1 MNWLRLIQ
9 LLGNMVNLKILAL
22 VVCGFY
28 SVESQTLSI
37 SATLQDDPEASG
49 ISIQILYEDGGT
61 LADFCITSKSTDC
74 VFEDLGTGEYEVRVK
89 FFGYKDSSQVIALD
103 KNSELK
109 LVFILRPISYNLP
122 NVSVID
128 KIIGMKRRGD
138 TLQYNLKAY
147 TSGTEQNLGDII
159 NQLPGME
166 LDENGNVLVRNKKAD
181 ALLIEGRELVNDQH
195 KLATEGMQSGL
206 VDYIELIENYKKEKE
221 QFVGEQENNKVAVN
235 VRLKEDAKGSFTG
248 NAQLLAGPTRFLRS
262 ALNVFRSTASSG
274 YSFYFRQNN
283 TGEQGLE
290 RPFYLLLENFSGKEG
305 WNNLMRIESMPNSL
319 SMDMATA
326 LPQGLVQNEDY
337 HFALNADNDWGT
349 KINNR
354 LYFTGSLA
362 DRVSETRVV
371 RRYFDQ
377 GTTEQLDRN
386 AKQNLPYLFARNE
399 TVFEWGDGHFTELI
413 LPMSWRDAIM
423 TERDVG
429 SFDQSS
435 FNQRSEQ
442 QQRYFVF
449 QPQLEHSYKIKK
461 DLILTGLQ
469 NMELLNHSS
478 KIDLKAQ
485 DAFLG
490 LSGPDS
496 AGHYDIGQSV
506 SYKKWQSK
514 SALELRKNQGKSYLR
529 YRAQFGLQ
537 KEQLTAEAT
546 QRISGPIA
554 GEETL
559 QSAYFQHALNGRK
572 DFGNGRFALTLNHA
586 WLNQTFKEVSETS
599 DHYLLPYAIFVY
611 EYASKHAFSLSF
623 GQSLE
628 FPNLMNTYILNRLMG
643 PRLLASGNLD
653 LETLRRTTTYNISFF
668 APPQSGPSI
677 LYNVQFSFNQLKKS
691 FVTNSQVK
699 ENFVQNEFIQS
710 PTINQYLASA
720 YASKFFNR
728 WSVRWQSRTS
738 YEQGFGSRAGL
749 LRPLSKLQFSNSLR
763 LQSKRWKNWTL
774 SVSMNYNYMQQSF
787 ESTLREFN
795 NWQVEID
802 AGFTIRKW
810 VLNTSVAYNTQSSTL
825 ENNDLWLLDV
835 NIQYN
840 LNRKWR
846 FFLEGNNLLNLQS
859 ADVLQA
865 GFQENFSEIERFQTF
880 PGQVLLGVG
889 YYF

>member
-1 MNWLRLIQ
+1 MA
-9 LLGNMVNLKILAL
+9 NLKVLAL
-22 VVCGFY
+22 MVCACY
-28 SVESQTLSI
+28 SMESQTLSI
-37 SATLQDDPEASG
+37 SATLQDEPEASG
-49 ISIQILYEDGGT
+49 ISIQILYEDEGT
-61 LADFCITSKSTDC
+61 LADFCITSKSKSC

-89 FFGYKDSSQVIALD
+89 FFGYKDTSQVIALD
-103 KNSELK
+103 KNSELE
-109 LVFILRPISYNLP
+109 LVFVLHPVSYNLP

-159 NQLPGME
+159 NQLPGVE
-166 LDENGNVLVRNKKAD
+166 LDENGNVLVRNRKAD
-181 ALLIEGRELVNDQH
+181 ALLIEGRDLVNDQH
-195 KLATEGMQSGL
+195 KLATEGMQSDL
-206 VDYIELIENYKKEKE
+206 VDYIELIENYKNEKE
-221 QFVGEQENNKVAVN
+221 QFVGEQENDKVAVN
-235 VRLKEDAKGSFTG
+235 VRMVEEAKDSFTG

-262 ALNVFRSTASSG
+262 ALNVFCSTDQAG

-290 RPFYLLLENFSGKEG
+290 RPMYLLLEDLSGKEG
-305 WNNLMRIESMPNSL
+305 WNNLMRMESMPNPL

-337 HFALNADNDWGT
+337 HFALNGDNDWGG

-354 LYFTGSLA
+354 LYLTGSLA
-362 DRVSETRVV
+362 DRVSESRVV
-371 RRYFDQ
+371 RSYFDQ
-377 GTTEQLDRN
+377 EATEQLDRN
-386 AKQNLPYLFARNE
+386 AKQKLPFLFARNE
-399 TVFEWGDGHFTELI
+399 TVFEWGDDHFTELI
-413 LPMSWRDAIM
+413 LPMSWKDAIL

-461 DLILTGLQ
+461 DLILTSVQ
-469 NMELLNHSS
+469 DMKLLNHSS
-478 KIDLKAQ
+478 KIALKAQ

-490 LSGPDS
+490 LSMPDS
-496 AGHYDIGQSV
+496 AGQYGIKQSV
-506 SYKKWQSK
+506 SYKKWQSN
-514 SALELRKNQGKSYLR
+514 SALELRKNQGKSYLS

-537 KEQLTAEAT
+537 KENLTAEAA
-546 QRISGPIA
+546 QRISDPIA

-559 QSAYFQHALNGRK
+559 QSAHFQQTLNGRK
-572 DFGNGRFALTLNHA
+572 DFGNGRLAVTLNHA
-586 WLNQTFKEVSETS
+586 WLNQTFQEVNETS
-599 DHYLLPYAIFVY
+599 HHYFLPYALFVY
-611 EYASKHAFSLSF
+611 EYASKHAFSLSC

-628 FPNLMNTYILNRLMG
+628 FPNLLNTYTLNQLMG
-643 PRLLASGNLD
+643 PRLLISGNLD
-653 LETLRRTTTYNISFF
+653 PETLRRTTTYNISFF
-668 APPQSGPSI
+668 APPQGGSSV
-677 LYNVQFSFNQLKKS
+677 LYNAKLSFNQLLKS

-699 ENFVQNEFIQS
+699 DNFVQSEFIQS

-749 LRPLSKLQFSNSLR
+749 LRPLSRLKFNNSFR

-774 SVSMNYNYMQQSF
+774 SASMNYNYMEQSF
-787 ESTLREFN
+787 ESILREFN
-795 NWQVEID
+795 NWRVEID
-802 AGFTIRKW
+802 AGFTIQQW
-810 VLNTSVAYNTQSSTL
+810 VLKTAVAYNTQSSTL
-825 ENNDLWLLDV
+825 EKNELWLLDA

-859 ADVLQA
+859 TDVLQA

-880 PGQVLLGVG
+880 PGQIMIGGG

>member
-1 MNWLRLIQ
+1 MS
-9 LLGNMVNLKILAL
+9 NLKVLAL
-22 VVCGFY
+22 MVCSCY

-37 SATLQDDPEASG
+37 SATLQDEPEASG
-49 ISIQILYEDGGT
+49 ISIQILYEDEGT
-61 LADFCITSKSTDC
+61 LADFCITSKSKSC
-74 VFEDLGTGEYEVRVK
+74 VFEDIGTGEYEVRVK
-89 FFGYKDSSQVIALD
+89 FFGYKDTSQVIRLE

-109 LVFILRPISYNLP
+109 LVFVLHPISYNLP

-166 LDENGNVLVRNKKAD
+166 LDENGNVLVRNRKAD

-206 VDYIELIENYKKEKE
+206 VDYIELIENYKKERE
-221 QFVGEQENNKVAVN
+221 QFVGEQENDEVAVN
-235 VRLKEDAKGSFTG
+235 VRLKEEAKGSLTG
-248 NAQLLAGPTRFLRS
+248 NAQLLAGPPRFFQS
-262 ALNVFRSTASSG
+262 ALNVFRSTDQAG

-290 RPFYLLLENFSGKEG
+290 RPMYLLLEDLSGKEG
-305 WNNLMRIESMPNSL
+305 WNNLMRMESMPNPL

-337 HFALNADNDWGT
+337 HFALNADNDWGG

-354 LYFTGSLA
+354 LYLTGSLA
-362 DRVSETRVV
+362 DRVSESGVV
-371 RRYFDQ
+371 RSYFDQ
-377 GTTEQLDRN
+377 EATEQLDRN
-386 AKQNLPYLFARNE
+386 AKQKLPFLFARNE

-413 LPMSWRDAIM
+413 LPMSWKDAIL

-461 DLILTGLQ
+461 DLILTGVQ
-469 NMELLNHSS
+469 DVKLLNHSS

-490 LSGPDS
+490 LSMPDS
-496 AGHYDIGQSV
+496 DGQYSIKQSV
-506 SYKKWQSK
+506 SYIKWQSK
-514 SALELRKNQGKSYLR
+514 SGLELRKNQGKNYLR
-529 YRAQFGLQ
+529 YKAQFGLQ
-537 KEQLTAEAT
+537 KENLTAEAA
-546 QRISGPIA
+546 QRISDPIA

-559 QSAYFQHALNGRK
+559 QSAHFQQTLNGRK
-572 DFGNGRFALTLNHA
+572 DFGNGRLAVTLNHA
-586 WLNQTFKEVSETS
+586 WLNQTFQEVNETS
-599 DHYLLPYAIFVY
+599 HHYLLPYALFVY
-611 EYASKHAFSLSF
+611 EYASKHAFSLSC

-628 FPNLMNTYILNRLMG
+628 FPNLLNTYTLNRLMG
-643 PRLLASGNLD
+643 PRLLVSGNLD
-653 LETLRRTTTYNISFF
+653 PETLRRTTTYNISFF
-668 APPQSGPSI
+668 APPQAGSSV
-677 LYNVQFSFNQLKKS
+677 LYNAKLSFNQLRKS

-699 ENFVQNEFIQS
+699 DNFVQSEFIQS

-749 LRPLSKLQFSNSLR
+749 LRPLSRLKFNNSLR

-774 SVSMNYNYMQQSF
+774 SASMNYNYMQQSF
-787 ESTLREFN
+787 ESILREFN
-795 NWQVEID
+795 NWRVEID
-802 AGFTIRKW
+802 AGFTIQQW
-810 VLNTSVAYNTQSSTL
+810 VLKTAVAYNTQSSTL
-825 ENNDLWLLDV
+825 ENNELWLLDA

-859 ADVLQA
+859 TDVLQA

-880 PGQVLLGVG
+880 PGQIMIGGG